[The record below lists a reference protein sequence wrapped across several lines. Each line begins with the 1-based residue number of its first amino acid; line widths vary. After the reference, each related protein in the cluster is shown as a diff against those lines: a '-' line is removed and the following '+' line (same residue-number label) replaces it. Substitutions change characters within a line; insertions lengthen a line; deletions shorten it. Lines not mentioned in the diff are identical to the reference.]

1 LLQNSTNSI
10 HTVVKITKLK
20 LTDNQQET
28 NQTVPETLSL
38 HLIFY
43 AEESELSAI
52 LKYAFELLVL
62 CLKITA
68 YCIVLTNSS
77 PL

>member
-1 LLQNSTNSI
+1 MLPNSANSI

-20 LTDNQQET
+20 LTDKQQET

-38 HLIFY
+38 HLIFCV
-43 AEESELSAI
+43 EESELSAI
-52 LKYAFELLVL
+52 LKYAFDLLVM
-62 CLKITA
+62 CLIVTA
-68 YCIVLTNSS
+68 NCIALTNSF

>member
-1 LLQNSTNSI
+1 LLPNSANSI

-20 LTDNQQET
+20 LTDKQQET

-38 HLIFY
+38 HLIFCV
-43 AEESELSAI
+43 EESELSAI
-52 LKYAFELLVL
+52 LKYAFELLVM

-68 YCIVLTNSS
+68 NCIVLTNSF